1 MVKLKKAFAWL
12 FGNFS
17 NSIVFCW
24 LPAIIVNHFLISDK
38 TDIWDLALVI
48 LVCSTYTVILV
59 GDIVGYRKK
68 MRKLDEDLGKE

>member
-1 MVKLKKAFAWL
+1 MASLKKAFGWL
-12 FGNFS
+12 RKNFS

-24 LPAIIVNHFLISDK
+24 LPAIVINHFLISDK

-59 GDIVGYRKK
+59 GEIVVYQKK
-68 MRKLDEDLGKE
+68 MRKLEKD